1 MGQQKYRGGGEGR
14 AREREKTATHEE
26 RTQVR
31 IPARGERGADLR
43 ERVCGVGVVRGGG
56 ERAREVRVAVG
67 IRVEIGV
74 GVVVG
79 VVVVVVDR
87 AGPVDDV
94 RRGGALEEDGVA
106 EEGVAP
112 REVEARRVG
121 GGGLHAVVRG

>member
-1 MGQQKYRGGGEGR
+1 MSAEVVPALLPGR
-14 AREREKTATHEE
+14 VH
-26 RTQVR
+26 
-31 IPARGERGADLR
+31 
-43 ERVCGVGVVRGGG
+43 ERVQRVCGG

-87 AGPVDDV
+87 AGPIDDV